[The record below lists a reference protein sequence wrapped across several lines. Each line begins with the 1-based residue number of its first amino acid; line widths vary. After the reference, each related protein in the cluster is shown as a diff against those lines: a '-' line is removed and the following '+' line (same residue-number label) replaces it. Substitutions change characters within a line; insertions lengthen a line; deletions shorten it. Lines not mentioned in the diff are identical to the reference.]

1 MVAHV
6 LKLARSG
13 WEHPP
18 GEIRPTWPRREVD
31 SLFALVAT
39 SLRRGQVEKLTPSL
53 LARAFAGQLVPQDPA
68 DEPAEKLL
76 QRLQAANKKRKG
88 VTNNQPIKTKG
99 SIA

>member
-39 SLRRGQVEKLTPSL
+39 SLRRGQVEKLTPSPPP
-53 LARAFAGQLVPQDPA
+53 RAAAPPDQRAPNPPA
-68 DEPAEKLL
+68 DNPAQKLL

-88 VTNNQPIKTKG
+88 VTNNRPIKTK
-99 SIA
+99 